1 MIQIFEA
8 KRCFPVYFSS
18 YFPSI
23 STLDSGNIA
32 NTRLYEIIDSVLIL
46 EVSSSRQNHDSANII
61 YLFAHFAPNLW
72 PEVPRCL
79 NIAESS
85 LMLFDV
91 WLRGYP
97 NR

>member
-1 MIQIFEA
+1 M
-8 KRCFPVYFSS
+8 
-18 YFPSI
+18 YFPHI
-23 STLDSGNIA
+23 FLQYQRLIPETLQILSFV
-32 NTRLYEIIDSVLIL
+32 LYEIIDSVLIM
-46 EVSSSRQNHDSANII
+46 EVISSRQNHDSANII

-85 LMLFDV
+85 LMLVDV
-91 WLRGYP
+91 WLPGYP